1 LSETIA
7 HDDQREGS
15 LEKLFLDERV
25 RLLAFLRRIGAGD
38 DAEDIL
44 QDAWIRVRSFDRPMP
59 AEAMSYLYRTLH
71 NLVIDR
77 RRSSYRLLHR
87 DTHWAEA
94 LGDASGRCTQP
105 DSERRLLAIEEVRA
119 IHEAIDAMG
128 EPAAG
133 IFRRH
138 RLQGQ
143 TQRAIAED
151 LAMGLSTVEKH
162 LRRAYAALLAFR
174 KARDD
179 D

>member
-7 HDDQREGS
+7 HDHRRGSS
-15 LEKLFLDERV
+15 LEEVFLDERV
-25 RLLAFLRRIGAGD
+25 RLLAFLRRIGAGE

-44 QDAWIRVRSFDRPMP
+44 HDAWIRIRSLDRPMP
-59 AEAMSYLYRTLH
+59 AEAISYLYRTLH

-77 RRSSYRLLHR
+77 RRSSRRLVHR

-94 LGDASGRCTQP
+94 VGDASGRCAQP
-105 DSERRLLAIEEVRA
+105 DSERRLLAIDEVRA
-119 IHEAIDAMG
+119 IHEAIDALG
-128 EPAAG
+128 EPGAD

-143 TQRAIAED
+143 TQRAIADE
-151 LAMGLSTVEKH
+151 LEMGLSTVEKH

-174 KARDD
+174 RAGDD
-179 D
+179 V